1 MAKKNH
7 SSGAKTTTCN
17 KCLHQAHAIAGT
29 VHRRCPGQPD
39 QPLRPKHQGIEG
51 PQRGRWE

>member
-17 KCLHQAHAIAGT
+17 KCLHQAHAIPGSQ
-29 VHRRCPGQPD
+29 HRRCPGGPD
-39 QPLRPKHQGIEG
+39 QPIRAKHEAI
-51 PQRGRWE
+51 PSNQRGRWE